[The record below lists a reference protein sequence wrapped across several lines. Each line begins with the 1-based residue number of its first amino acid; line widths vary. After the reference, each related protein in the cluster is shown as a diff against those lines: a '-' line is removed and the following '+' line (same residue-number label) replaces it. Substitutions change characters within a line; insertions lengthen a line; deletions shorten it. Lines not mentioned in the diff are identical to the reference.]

1 LTTVR
6 PGEGNSVDSPRPSTV
21 RLAVPINKRP
31 GPRDIQ
37 DQNRAND
44 AAKGSLD
51 RVRKTAE
58 NWRTGIAG
66 LVTLVTGTL
75 LFKGQDSISS
85 YEVWVRAAFGALV
98 GLSLAVGVI
107 SLLLFLNAAYGRPK
121 VLTTQEIAD
130 TGGIDAYNLR
140 LAQAAV
146 GDLKWARR
154 WALVSATLLALAIT
168 LAWYGPSASS
178 GAAVFAKITYTPVV
192 GGTAKQVRCGVLE
205 ATNSKGI
212 RLQVSGEEASISI
225 DPAQFL
231 SIIIVSRC

>member
-1 LTTVR
+1 LTIIPPGDNSANTPR
-6 PGEGNSVDSPRPSTV
+6 PGTV
-21 RLAVPINKRP
+21 HLAVPINKRP
-31 GPRDIQ
+31 GPRDIE

-75 LFKGQDSISS
+75 LFKGQSSINN
-85 YEVWVRAAFGALV
+85 YEVWVRAALGTLV
-98 GLSLAVGVI
+98 GLSLAVGII
-107 SLLLFLNAAYGRPK
+107 SLLLFLNAAYGKPK

-154 WALVSATLLALAIT
+154 WALVSAIMLALAII

-178 GAAVFAKITYTPVV
+178 GAAAFAKITYTPVV
-192 GGTAKQVRCGVLE
+192 GRTAKQVRCGVLE
-205 ATNSKGI
+205 AANSKGI
-212 RLQVSGEEASISI
+212 RLKVSGEQASINI
-225 DPAQFL
+225 EPAQLL
-231 SIIIVSRC
+231 SITIVSKC

>member
-1 LTTVR
+1 MTTIP
-6 PGEGNSVDSPRPSTV
+6 PGQGNSANSPPSRTV

-31 GPRDIQ
+31 GPRDVE
-37 DQNRAND
+37 DQNRANE

-75 LFKGQDSISS
+75 LFKGRGSINS
-85 YEVWVRAAFGALV
+85 YELWVRAALGALV
-98 GLSLAVGVI
+98 GLSLAVGII
-107 SLLLFLNAAYGRPK
+107 SLLLFLNAAYGKPK

-130 TGGIDAYNLR
+130 TGGIDAYNFR
-140 LAQAAV
+140 QAQVAV

-154 WALVSATLLALAIT
+154 WALLSAALLALAII

-178 GAAVFAKITYTPVV
+178 GAAAFAKITYTPVGRTV
-192 GGTAKQVRCGVLE
+192 KQVRCGVLE
-205 ATNSKGI
+205 AANSKGI
-212 RLQVSGEEASISI
+212 HLHVSGERASINI
-225 DPAQFL
+225 DPAQL
-231 SIIIVSRC
+231 VSMTIVSKC